1 MSTNK
6 LLLAAEEAVEKAIL
20 KARSVH
26 DNIKE
31 ATLPLSQVDSIV
43 VKRLVTDADVVA
55 EPTKYHS
62 SQIGATKWL
71 ASFDTIE
78 KARAADTTVA
88 KTLTEY
94 EYPDEKT
101 ILIIEK
107 S

>member
-1 MSTNK
+1 MGNK
-6 LLLAAEEAVEKAIL
+6 LLAAADDAIEKAMLAARAK
-20 KARSVH
+20 H

-43 VKRLVTDADVVA
+43 VKRLVTDADVIA
-55 EPTKYHS
+55 YPTKYHA
-62 SQIGATKWL
+62 SQIGAVKWL

-78 KARAADTTVA
+78 KARAADTSVA